1 MAPFRG
7 FWQQQ
12 LYNALHKVPEIRTEI
27 INRLDNLD
35 YNNDKEIA
43 HLRGMISRSSDKKNR
58 RTIHLFFGCRNR
70 ECNLL
75 AKETEVCAEFM
86 TRFDAFSRE
95 VDTPKKYNYEL
106 LKEQKELVYSTLM
119 NPEGRI
125 YICGRVAMAHSVSQ
139 AMVQVGSEV
148 MRQSGG
154 IMEGKSKEEADIN
167 GEDLVNFWKDKGR
180 YSQEIFG

>member
-1 MAPFRG
+1 M
-7 FWQQQ
+7 
-12 LYNALHKVPEIRTEI
+12 PETRTEI

-43 HLRGMISRSSDKKNR
+43 HLQGMISRSSDKKNR
-58 RTIHLFFGCRNR
+58 RTIHLFFGCRNK

-75 AKETEVCAEFM
+75 AKETDVFSEFM

-106 LKEQKELVYSTLM
+106 LKEQKELVYNTLM
-119 NPEGRI
+119 NPQGRI
-125 YICGRVAMAHSVSQ
+125 YICGKVAMAHSTSQ
-139 AMVQVGSEV
+139 ALVQVASEV
-148 MRQSGG
+148 MRQTGG
-154 IMEGKSKEEADIN
+154 IMAGRTKKEADVA

-180 YSQEIFG
+180 YSQEIFGT